1 MAGSS
6 HVFCILSSLSQAEA
20 PHDPHSVGR
29 EAEARTHFGQLVGLL
44 VDTRR
49 SHPRTAR
56 WLRREP
62 PMPPPTMATRSR
74 SALIDYYAEGSSTKG
89 TFATSTG
96 GPPSP
101 SGTTVRSCRAPRRA
115 PPTQGSRPRSWRPP
129 ESPFYDLRAAVS
141 QGAAGLP
148 AAVSARGAASLPSTA
163 EPRNAIARNNT
174 FITALTMY
182 RSMDLTQ

>member
-49 SHPRTAR
+49 SHARTAR
-56 WLRREP
+56 WLRRDHRCRRPRWPLEADPRSLTITPRAPAQKARSPPARAGRRLQVEP
-62 PMPPPTMATRSR
+62 PRDPAGRPVGRHQLKDLVQGHGGLRSR
-74 SALIDYYAEGSSTKG
+74 HSKIC
-89 TFATSTG
+89 
-96 GPPSP
+96 GPPSA
-101 SGTTVRSCRAPRRA
+101 R
-115 PPTQGSRPRSWRPP
+115 
-129 ESPFYDLRAAVS
+129 
-141 QGAAGLP
+141 AAGLP
-148 AAVSARGAASLPSTA
+148 ADVSARGAASLPSTA